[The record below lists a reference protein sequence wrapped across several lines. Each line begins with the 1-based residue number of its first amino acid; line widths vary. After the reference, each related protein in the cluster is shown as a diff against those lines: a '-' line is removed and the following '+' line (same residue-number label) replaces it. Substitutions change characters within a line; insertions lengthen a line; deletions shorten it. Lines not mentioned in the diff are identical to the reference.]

1 MEFRKVVDQRRA
13 LRSFAPVEVSD
24 AVIKDLAAVAGLAP
38 SCSNKQP
45 WRFVFVRSPAMLE
58 RMVATLAPGNA
69 TWAKQASLNAA
80 ASSPKRSISCIHQG
94 SATALSAAEKPPK
107 CLIVSTSVTLD
118 VK

>member
-1 MEFRKVVDQRRA
+1 MKTAFLVDDDVVHGGSP
-13 LRSFAPVEVSD
+13 L
-24 AVIKDLAAVAGLAP
+24 
-38 SCSNKQP
+38 SCVHSAN
-45 WRFVFVRSPAMLE
+45 SE
-58 RMVATLAPGNA
+58 RGHCPIE
-69 TWAKQASLNAA
+69 ASLNAA